1 MGADDHALVKL
12 SPIVDKLLQR
22 GYRFSFF
29 QAVYILEKVHG
40 DSVPPGVEG
49 PLSQEMIRFRARP
62 ELSFP
67 ATSITR
73 IEKIADRNLQ
83 MGTRNP
89 ETIQMIL
96 SFMGLYGVNSPLPQY
111 FSQLI
116 VSGSEE
122 MFEGDG
128 EDDGGAL
135 RKFLDIFDHR
145 IYSFFYRSWK
155 KYKYHLQFES
165 GARDRFSKYMLSFF
179 GLGTPAL
186 PDLAGI
192 AADRLIPYAGI
203 LGQQSRCTASLQRM
217 ISDYFGGIAVKIR
230 EFIPRWVD
238 FPEEYQ
244 PQLGTDHAGIKA
256 RLDENAT
263 IGERVR
269 DFNSKFQIVLG
280 PLDPEM
286 FRKFLPG
293 ESHFQDI
300 YHLVRFYVSDKL
312 LFDLNLLMR
321 KEDATPLQLDSESEY
336 LGWNS
341 WLDKPD
347 ENIVSV
353 IFSFEE
359 ESAVCD

>member
-1 MGADDHALVKL
+1 MGADDHALMKL

-29 QAVYILEKVHG
+29 QAVYILEKVYG

-62 ELSFP
+62 RLSFP
-67 ATSITR
+67 ATSICH

-83 MGTRNP
+83 MSARNP

-111 FSQLI
+111 FSEVI
-116 VSGSEE
+116 ISGSEE
-122 MFEGDG
+122 ISEDSE

-165 GARDRFSKYMLSFF
+165 GAKDRFSKYMLSFF

-192 AADRLIPYAGI
+192 AADKLIPYAGI

-217 ISDYFGGIAVKIR
+217 ISDHFGG
-230 EFIPRWVD
+230 
-238 FPEEYQ
+238 
-244 PQLGTDHAGIKA
+244 
-256 RLDENAT
+256 
-263 IGERVR
+263 
-269 DFNSKFQIVLG
+269 
-280 PLDPEM
+280 
-286 FRKFLPG
+286 
-293 ESHFQDI
+293 
-300 YHLVRFYVSDKL
+300 
-312 LFDLNLLMR
+312 
-321 KEDATPLQLDSESEY
+321 
-336 LGWNS
+336 
-341 WLDKPD
+341 
-347 ENIVSV
+347 
-353 IFSFEE
+353 
-359 ESAVCD
+359 